1 MAKAEFHKLP
11 AEAWDRILR
20 GFSDATIYQTHAYG
34 SERWGSRK
42 LEHVLL
48 KDSGH
53 VVAAAQ
59 VTVARLPMT
68 GAGVAYVPWG
78 PLWRP
83 RHNEP
88 EPAHLREIAAALLSE
103 FSQQRR
109 MLVRMAPAEFAEEGW
124 SGAAAMLDSGW
135 KRSNWKP
142 AHRTIV
148 IDLRRPL
155 ETIRKEMS
163 SKWRENLRRGE
174 RGLFTLIEGTE
185 QALLDRFRS
194 LYQRMWELK
203 QFTQNVDYED
213 FVRVNAKLPEDFK
226 LTTTLCTYEG
236 RDVAGVVWT
245 AAGRIGIPLFS
256 ASVDEGR
263 KLRAAYLMRWKAL
276 ERMQEKGCEFLDQGG
291 ISETSNP
298 GSFAFKEGM
307 GGKIVDYAGYFETCQ
322 SAWCEGV
329 VGAVERLR
337 TTLARWRNSRR
348 SAAGGGKEA
357 TANE

>member
-11 AEAWDRILR
+11 AQDWDQVLR

-48 KDSGH
+48 KDAGQ

-59 VTVARLPMT
+59 VTVARFPLT
-68 GAGVAYVPWG
+68 GAGVAYLPWG

-83 RHNEP
+83 RHKEP
-88 EPAHLREIAAALLSE
+88 DPAHFGEIAAALLSE
-103 FSQQRR
+103 FSERRR

-124 SGAAAMLDSGW
+124 SGEAGVLNAGW

-142 AHRTIV
+142 PHRTMV
-148 IDLRRPL
+148 VDLRRPL
-155 ETIRKEMS
+155 EVIRKEMS

-174 RGLFTLIEGTE
+174 RGLFSLVEGTE
-185 QALLDRFRS
+185 QALLGRFRS
-194 LYQRMWELK
+194 LFQRMWEMK
-203 QFTQNVDYED
+203 QFVQHVDYEE
-213 FVRVNAKLPEDFK
+213 FVRVNACLPEDLK
-226 LTTTLCTYEG
+226 LATTLCTYEG

-245 AAGRIGIPLFS
+245 AIGRIGIPLFS

-276 ERMQEKGCEFLDQGG
+276 ERMREKGCEFLDQGG
-291 ISETSNP
+291 ISEAANP
-298 GSFAFKEGM
+298 GSYAFKEGM
-307 GGKIVDYAGYFETCQ
+307 GGKIVNYAGYFETCQ

-329 VGAVERLR
+329 VGAAQWMRA
-337 TTLARWRNSRR
+337 TLARWRHSRR
-348 SAAGGGKEA
+348 KPAGGEKEA
-357 TANE
+357 TSNE